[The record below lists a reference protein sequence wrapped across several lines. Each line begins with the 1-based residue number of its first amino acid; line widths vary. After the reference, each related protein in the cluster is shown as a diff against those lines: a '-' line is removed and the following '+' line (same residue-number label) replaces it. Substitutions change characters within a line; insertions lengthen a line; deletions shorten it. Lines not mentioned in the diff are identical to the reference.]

1 MTFQEAFADLKE
13 LFSQMDASWF
23 DGKLAYQFN
32 LKGEGEGTFYVEIKD
47 KNVNIEPY
55 DYNDRDA
62 EMTISYADLKA
73 MVKGE
78 KDSVKLFL
86 TGKLKID
93 GSIDKAKMLKDFYPK
108 G

>member
-1 MTFQEAFADLKE
+1 MTFQEAFTNLKE
-13 LFSQMDASWF
+13 LFSRMDASWF

-47 KNVNIEPY
+47 KKVNIEPY

-62 EMTISYADLKA
+62 ELTISYDNLIA

-78 KDSVKLFL
+78 KDSVSLFL
-86 TGKLKID
+86 TGKLKIN
-93 GSIDKAKMLKDFYPK
+93 GSIEKAKMLKDFYPK